1 MNVSEMN
8 RDSLLNKTL
17 SPPLSSRV
25 PISHSN
31 GISYSNSSLSGAQMN
46 EPSWIPSIRG
56 STHTV
61 FILKFLFDAFCDVCA
76 RVRRS
81 DSSTGARS
89 LPHSLAFSSFEIFD
103 NFPIAVFFLSCY
115 SCLSRPDLTTW
126 YVINKINTT

>member
-1 MNVSEMN
+1 MN

-31 GISYSNSSLSGAQMN
+31 GISYSNSSLSGGQMN

-56 STHTV
+56 STHSV
-61 FILKFLFDAFCDVCA
+61 FILKFLFDAFCNICVRASAVRSRAKAFA
-76 RVRRS
+76 R
-81 DSSTGARS
+81 TLARNF
-89 LPHSLAFSSFEIFD
+89 LHLKLFLGLEQFQINIF
-103 NFPIAVFFLSCY
+103 ILSCY
-115 SCLSRPDLTTW
+115 SCLSRQDLTTW